1 MNATSSFG
9 LENSI
14 YQKIC
19 SKSVSS
25 YLNRSSSG
33 AYRWSNR
40 QEVEI
45 SRTVQSSCRA
55 QSIFSIQ
62 HTVEWKN
69 YLLRTNRNKDVQKIF
84 FLKIKL
90 QRSKCFIQKERK
102 KKKEACREMKPSSN
116 RDMKNIKITARNFYF
131 ISWRSN

>member
-1 MNATSSFG
+1 MQQVS
-9 LENSI
+9 L
-14 YQKIC
+14 
-19 SKSVSS
+19 SS

-62 HTVEWKN
+62 HTVEWNN
-69 YLLRTNRNKDVQKIF
+69 YLLRTNYRIYMSTSSCL
-84 FLKIKL
+84 FL
-90 QRSKCFIQKERK
+90 
-102 KKKEACREMKPSSN
+102 
-116 RDMKNIKITARNFYF
+116 
-131 ISWRSN
+131 

>member
-1 MNATSSFG
+1 MQLAPLG
-9 LENSI
+9 LKTPYI
-14 YQKIC
+14 KKYAA
-19 SKSVSS
+19 S

-62 HTVEWKN
+62 HTVEWNN
-69 YLLRTNRNKDVQKIF
+69 YLLRTV
-84 FLKIKL
+84 KL
-90 QRSKCFIQKERK
+90 
-102 KKKEACREMKPSSN
+102 
-116 RDMKNIKITARNFYF
+116 
-131 ISWRSN
+131 